1 MDITVGMPLPS
12 RQNLLRLCETL
23 VIGTI
28 GGAILNYAGIPAGWL
43 SGSMIFVAIAALAG
57 RPMTMPA
64 PLGRVVFVLMGISLG
79 GAVTPETL
87 KGIATWPLSV
97 VLLCVGMT
105 CSTFGSAWYLRKV
118 HGWDML
124 SALFGSAPGAL
135 SQVIANATQCHSDLP
150 GIAIV
155 QTIRVVILTALL
167 PVGLALFGLI
177 PPVPTRSFVIT
188 DSIPELAVLV
198 VIAGASSF
206 LAHWVRFPGGLIFG
220 AMLASAVLHGSG
232 LIHAAMPW
240 WILNAVMVAL
250 GALTGSRFANTQLRT
265 LLSYSLAALGSF
277 SVAILIVSFF
287 AAMSAWLVNLQLS
300 DIIVSYSPGALD
312 AMMILALALHLD
324 PIFVGAH
331 HVARFILISVSLP
344 LFVKI
349 YGQPPKPA
357 LEPAEKAP
365 PKLPKKRPVQED

>member
-1 MDITVGMPLPS
+1 MLLPS
-12 RQNLLRLCETL
+12 RQTLLNLGETL
-23 VIGTI
+23 LVGAI
-28 GGAILNYAGIPAGWL
+28 GGAILTWMGIPAGWL
-43 SGSMIFVAIAALAG
+43 SGAMIAVAIAALAG
-57 RPMTMPA
+57 RPMGIPPPFA
-64 PLGRVVFVLMGISLG
+64 RVVFVLIGISLG

-105 CSTFGSAWYLRKV
+105 CAMFGSALYLKRV

-135 SQVIANATQCHSDLP
+135 SQVMAYATQYHSDLR

-167 PVGLALFGLI
+167 PVVLALFGLI
-177 PPVPTRSFVIT
+177 PAAPESRSFAIA
-188 DSIPELAVLV
+188 DSLLELALLV
-198 VIAGASSF
+198 AISTAAAI
-206 LAHWVRFPGGLIFG
+206 LAHFVRFPGGLIFG

-240 WILNAVMVAL
+240 WIVSAVMVGL
-250 GALTGSRFANTQLRT
+250 GALTGARFANTELR
-265 LLSYSLAALGSF
+265 LLLRHFWAALGSF
-277 SVAILIVSFF
+277 SVAVAIVSVF
-287 AAMSAWLVNLQLS
+287 AAASAWVVNLKLP
-300 DIIVSYSPGALD
+300 DVVVSYSPGALD

-331 HVARFILISVSLP
+331 HIARFMLISTALP
-344 LFVKI
+344 LFVQI
-349 YGQPPKPA
+349 YGQTPAPPAPKPP
-357 LEPAEKAP
+357 E
-365 PKLPKKRPVQED
+365 KRPVQED

>member
-1 MDITVGMPLPS
+1 MLSGWPKS
-12 RQNLLRLCETL
+12 LLETL
-23 VIGTI
+23 IVAAL
-28 GGAILNYAGIPAGWL
+28 GGAALGIAGLPAGWL
-43 SGSMIFVAIAALAG
+43 SGAMLAVAIAALAG
-57 RPMTMPA
+57 RPMMMPS
-64 PLGRVVFVLMGISLG
+64 PLARVVFVLIGISLG

-105 CSTFGSAWYLRKV
+105 CATFGSAIYLRKV

-135 SQVIANATQCHSDLP
+135 SQVIAHASQHHSDLR

-177 PPVPTRSFVIT
+177 PPAPTRSFEIT
-188 DSIPELAVLV
+188 DSIPELVILI
-198 VIAGASSF
+198 VIAAVSATI
-206 LAHWVRFPGGLIFG
+206 AHLVRFPGGLIFG

-240 WILNAVMVAL
+240 WVVSAVMVAL
-250 GALTGSRFANTQLRT
+250 GAITGSRFANTEVRT
-265 LLSYSLAALGSF
+265 LLSFTWAALGSF
-277 SVAILIVSFF
+277 SVAILIISVF
-287 AAMSAWLVNLQLS
+287 AAAAAWFVNLQLS
-300 DIIVSYSPGALD
+300 DIVVSYSPGALD

-331 HVARFILISVSLP
+331 HVARFILISLSLP
-344 LFVKI
+344 LFVRM
-349 YGQPPKPA
+349 YGQAPKTPV
-357 LEPAEKAP
+357 
-365 PKLPKKRPVQED
+365 KLPEKRPVQED